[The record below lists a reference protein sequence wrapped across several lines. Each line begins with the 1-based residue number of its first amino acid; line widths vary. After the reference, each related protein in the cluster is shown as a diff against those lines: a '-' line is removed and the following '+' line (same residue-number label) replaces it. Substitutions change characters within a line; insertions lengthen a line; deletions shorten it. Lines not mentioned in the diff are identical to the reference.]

1 MLFVRVAGHLDY
13 YYEQPLHFDS
23 TRHTWQANRVVIGD
37 STSAG
42 QNFELHVYVVSD
54 EYAQELAT
62 HNGTPYPVRN
72 VPGER
77 LTWTSVQRNDRLGN
91 C

>member
-1 MLFVRVAGHLDY
+1 MVFVRVAGHSDY
-13 YYEQPLHFDS
+13 FYEQPLHFDPA
-23 TRHTWQANRVVIGD
+23 HTWQANRVVVGD

-42 QNFELHVYVVSD
+42 QKFELHVYVVSD
-54 EYAQELAT
+54 EYAQELAK
-62 HNGTPYPVRN
+62 HDGMPYSVRN

-77 LTWTSVQRNDRLGN
+77 LAWTSVQRNDKLGN